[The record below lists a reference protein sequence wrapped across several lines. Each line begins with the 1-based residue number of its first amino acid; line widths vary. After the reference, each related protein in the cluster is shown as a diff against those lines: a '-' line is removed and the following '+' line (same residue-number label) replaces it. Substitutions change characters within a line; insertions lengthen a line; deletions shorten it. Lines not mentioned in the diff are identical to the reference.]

1 MTTTPISLP
10 RRRVPASTVAL
21 LAAACSQPAPLKS
34 TYVLE
39 PPRPAGGGGAPRP
52 ATLKV
57 EPFSVAAAFRSRS
70 LVYRETDLKYEA
82 DFYNEFLI
90 VPAAMLAEQT
100 ASWLAAA
107 GLYRAV
113 LPPSGPPEGDQLL
126 EGFVTDLY
134 GDLRDPAKPAS
145 VLAIKFFLSDS
156 TAGAG
161 AFLWTGELRARRE
174 VPTRT
179 ADALVAG
186 LNTAFGEVLE
196 QLGAAI
202 RASPPK
208 AR

>member
-1 MTTTPISLP
+1 MNPISLP
-10 RRRVPASTVAL
+10 RRRALGSTLAL

-39 PPRPAGGGGAPRP
+39 PPRPAAAGGTPRA

-57 EPFSVAAAFRSRS
+57 EPFSVAASFRSRA
-70 LVYRETDLKYEA
+70 LVYRESDLRYES

-90 VPAAMLAEQT
+90 VPSAMLGEAT
-100 ASWLAAA
+100 ANWLAAA

-126 EGFVTDLY
+126 EAFVTELY

-174 VPTRT
+174 VPART
-179 ADALVAG
+179 ADALVTG
-186 LNTAFGEVLE
+186 LNTALGDVLE

-202 RASPPK
+202 RAVPEKKS
-208 AR
+208 

>member
-1 MTTTPISLP
+1 MTPPASLS
-10 RRRVPASTVAL
+10 RRRAL
-21 LAAACSQPAPLKS
+21 SSAAALFLAGCGLSQPAPIKS

-39 PPRPAGGGGAPRP
+39 PPRPAPAGGSPRP

-57 EPFSVAAAFRSRS
+57 EPFSVAGPFRARA

-90 VPAAMLAEQT
+90 FPSAMLGEAT
-100 ASWLAAA
+100 AAWLAAS

-126 EGFVTDLY
+126 EAFVTELY
-134 GDLRDPAKPAS
+134 GDLREPAKPAS
-145 VLAIKFFLSDS
+145 VVAIKFFLSDS

-161 AFLWTGELRARRE
+161 AFLWTGELRGRRD
-174 VPTRT
+174 VPART

-186 LNTAFGEVLE
+186 LNAALGDVLE
-196 QLGAAI
+196 QLGAAL
-202 RASPPK
+202 RGLPAK
-208 AR
+208 

>member
-1 MTTTPISLP
+1 MNPISLP
-10 RRRVPASTVAL
+10 RRRAVAAALAL

-39 PPRPAGGGGAPRP
+39 PPRPAPAGGAARP

-57 EPFSVAAAFRSRS
+57 EPFSAAAAFRSRS
-70 LVYRETDLKYEA
+70 LVYRESDLRYVS
-82 DFYNEFLI
+82 DFYNEFL
-90 VPAAMLAEQT
+90 VAPSAMLGEAT
-100 ASWLAAA
+100 ASWLARA

-113 LPPSGPPEGDQLL
+113 LPPSGPPEGEQLL
-126 EGFVTDLY
+126 EGFVTELY
-134 GDLRDPAKPAS
+134 GDLRDGAKPAA

-161 AFLWTGELRARRE
+161 AFLWTGELRARRD
-174 VPTRT
+174 VPART

-186 LNTAFGEVLE
+186 LNAALGDVLE

-202 RASPPK
+202 RAAPLKSS
-208 AR
+208 

>member
-1 MTTTPISLP
+1 MTAPISLP
-10 RRRVPASTVAL
+10 RRRALASMLAL

-39 PPRPAGGGGAPRP
+39 PPRPAAGGGTARA

-57 EPFSVAAAFRSRS
+57 EPFSVAGPFRARS
-70 LVYRETDLKYEA
+70 LIYRETDLKYES

-90 VPAAMLAEQT
+90 VPSAMLGEAT
-100 ASWLAAA
+100 ANWLAAA

-113 LPPSGPPEGDQLL
+113 LPPSGPPEGEQLL
-126 EGFVTDLY
+126 DAFVTELY

-145 VLAIKFFLSDS
+145 VVAIKFFLSDS

-174 VPTRT
+174 VPART

-186 LNTAFGEVLE
+186 LNAALGDVLE

-202 RASPPK
+202 RALPAK
-208 AR
+208 